1 MLGNKLVVSLAIQN
15 INVVYP
21 KHKYRGCNLQLYFD
35 DSNIYLVGCFHPEPW
50 SSSVDLKI
58 THPFPT
64 HNHLPVQFLINQDSN
79 VGVVLKPVGGF

>member
-1 MLGNKLVVSLAIQN
+1 MLGNKFVVSLAIQN

-21 KHKYRGCNLQLYFD
+21 KHKYRAIYSYILD